1 MGFGL
6 LLAGYFTLT
15 FLSFAVGNY
24 AFAFYAVGGAVSFIA
39 AGKLYEYKHRFG
51 ITVATSL
58 GWIALGVYGAVAFL
72 GDVFLWELP
81 LPGMDAT
88 VPNLVLFLLQ
98 LVHTAGLLSATDCLA
113 RQVGA
118 EKVKSAIPW
127 DAGILGTWAVGQVI
141 LLLFHGGHAAV
152 VNLVD
157 VLQNHFCHNKEP
169 FSLRSATPEQPL
181 TTCGEFRLARAGPS
195 PGTSGPVISWQY
207 RTGDGRFQ
215 AASGFF
221 RIKKRRVARTRR
233 SPAAE
238 RIRTPLPLRRRIPR
252 RTPRRGPRRQR
263 LHRRIRRARRYRPP
277 LRRNPRRARHR

>member
-15 FLSFAVGNY
+15 FLSFAVGDY

-72 GDVFLWELP
+72 GEVFLWELP
-81 LPGMDAT
+81 LPGMDAI

-118 EKVKSAIPW
+118 EKVKSAIRW
-127 DAGILGTWAVGQVI
+127 DAGILGMWAVGQVI
-141 LLLFHGGHAAV
+141 LLLFPAVAAFEDQTV
-152 VNLVD
+152 TKI
-157 VLQNHFCHNKEP
+157 VLLIQLIGYLMVCLTL
-169 FSLRSATPEQPL
+169 LRAYRLICPA
-181 TTCGEFRLARAGPS
+181 GEEENAPRKRSRFALINRINDKLEERSKRALEES
-195 PGTSGPVISWQY
+195 MEY
-207 RTGDGRFQ
+207 RRQ
-215 AASGFF
+215 REES
-221 RIKKRRVARTRR
+221 RRTRR
-233 SPAAE
+233 NGK
-238 RIRTPLPLRRRIPR
+238 RKK
-252 RTPRRGPRRQR
+252 
-263 LHRRIRRARRYRPP
+263 
-277 LRRNPRRARHR
+277 

>member
-15 FLSFAVGNY
+15 FLSFAVGDY

-58 GWIALGVYGAVAFL
+58 GWIVLGVYGAVAFL
-72 GDVFLWELP
+72 GEVFLWELP

-141 LLLFHGGHAAV
+141 LLLFPAV
-152 VNLVD
+152 CLT
-157 VLQNHFCHNKEP
+157 F
-169 FSLRSATPEQPL
+169 LRAYRLICPA
-181 TTCGEFRLARAGPS
+181 GEEENAPRKRSRFALINRINDKLEERSKRALEES
-195 PGTSGPVISWQY
+195 MEY
-207 RTGDGRFQ
+207 RRQ
-215 AASGFF
+215 REES
-221 RIKKRRVARTRR
+221 RRTRR
-233 SPAAE
+233 NGK
-238 RIRTPLPLRRRIPR
+238 RKK
-252 RTPRRGPRRQR
+252 
-263 LHRRIRRARRYRPP
+263 
-277 LRRNPRRARHR
+277 